1 MSYLIGG
8 VVPLLSNGLIEVP
21 YAGMWL
27 ERWGLPNEDGRLGVY
42 VGETRGVHEVAGNPT
57 DPPTPE
63 FMFLAELYGS
73 VACAQT
79 TLFNLL
85 PSPAVDGN
93 SCIVGEGLYVGKYV
107 VIANGG
113 GLMGSGEFSSL
124 IMAIDAH
131 HTLIWF

>member
-57 DPPTPE
+57 DPPTPKL
-63 FMFLAELYGS
+63 MLRRRRMVLVLAHRPPYDPRQPWIGT
-73 VACAQT
+73 AA
-79 TLFNLL
+79 
-85 PSPAVDGN
+85 
-93 SCIVGEGLYVGKYV
+93 
-107 VIANGG
+107 
-113 GLMGSGEFSSL
+113 SSERGY
-124 IMAIDAH
+124 MARRGCMLAS
-131 HTLIWF
+131 